1 MTISN
6 SNLLKPFITGTELPP
21 FKEDVFSKTEEQFK
35 KSPHGKL
42 LFISGNEN
50 LVNISAEKIDEIK
63 NSKDF
68 FSNIVNIIILLIKH
82 PEKILPI
89 LHGCPVEST
98 NSLRMRNE
106 RGNGHMR

>member
-1 MTISN
+1 MRLCTTCSRITLYWSKDMTISN

-50 LVNISAEKIDEIK
+50 
-63 NSKDF
+63 
-68 FSNIVNIIILLIKH
+68 
-82 PEKILPI
+82 
-89 LHGCPVEST
+89 
-98 NSLRMRNE
+98 
-106 RGNGHMR
+106 

>member
-35 KSPHGKL
+35 KSTYGKS

-63 NSKDF
+63 NGKNF

-82 PEKILPI
+82 
-89 LHGCPVEST
+89 
-98 NSLRMRNE
+98 
-106 RGNGHMR
+106 

>member
-35 KSPHGKL
+35 KSSHGKL

-63 NSKDF
+63 
-68 FSNIVNIIILLIKH
+68 IA
-82 PEKILPI
+82 KISFQTL
-89 LHGCPVEST
+89 
-98 NSLRMRNE
+98 
-106 RGNGHMR
+106 

>member
-50 LVNISAEKIDEIK
+50 LVNISAETT
-63 NSKDF
+63 
-68 FSNIVNIIILLIKH
+68 V
-82 PEKILPI
+82 EK
-89 LHGCPVEST
+89 PVKWCYPRHRCLM
-98 NSLRMRNE
+98 LRI
-106 RGNGHMR
+106 GNAKKAMGN

>member
-21 FKEDVFSKTEEQFK
+21 LKRMSFSKTEEQF

-63 NSKDF
+63 IAKISF
-68 FSNIVNIIILLIKH
+68 QIL
-82 PEKILPI
+82 
-89 LHGCPVEST
+89 
-98 NSLRMRNE
+98 
-106 RGNGHMR
+106 

>member
-35 KSPHGKL
+35 KSSHGKL

-50 LVNISAEKIDEIK
+50 LV
-63 NSKDF
+63 
-68 FSNIVNIIILLIKH
+68 
-82 PEKILPI
+82 
-89 LHGCPVEST
+89 
-98 NSLRMRNE
+98 
-106 RGNGHMR
+106 

>member
-6 SNLLKPFITGTELPP
+6 SNLLKPFITGSELPP

-50 LVNISAEKIDEIK
+50 LVNISAE
-63 NSKDF
+63 
-68 FSNIVNIIILLIKH
+68 
-82 PEKILPI
+82 
-89 LHGCPVEST
+89 
-98 NSLRMRNE
+98 
-106 RGNGHMR
+106 

>member
-6 SNLLKPFITGTELPP
+6 SNLLKPFITGSELPP

-63 NSKDF
+63 NLS
-68 FSNIVNIIILLIKH
+68 LIH
-82 PEKILPI
+82 I
-89 LHGCPVEST
+89 
-98 NSLRMRNE
+98 
-106 RGNGHMR
+106 